1 MLNIKEKNYFHNHFS
16 QTILE
21 KENRDGRP
29 DVGILE
35 IAACY
40 WIYKDWRMQKYE

>member
-1 MLNIKEKNYFHNHFS
+1 MKPDKRKKLIKNSIIQH
-16 QTILE
+16 ILE
-21 KENRDGRP
+21 KENRDGRLE
-29 DVGILE
+29 VGILE